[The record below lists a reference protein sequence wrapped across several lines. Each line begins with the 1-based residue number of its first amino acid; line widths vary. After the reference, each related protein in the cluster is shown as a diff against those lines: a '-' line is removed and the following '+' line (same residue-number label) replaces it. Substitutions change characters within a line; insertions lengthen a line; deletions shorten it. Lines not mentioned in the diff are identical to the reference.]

1 MHIIIF
7 SPLCINF
14 GFLFLYITNYTKG
27 YHGCKTLFK
36 KNVNLK
42 LKYYELLM
50 YILIIELR
58 NVKAHFFNNIFLIYI
73 WSVFVFIEKVVK
85 HQLKTVTFFLYSY

>member
-1 MHIIIF
+1 MIKLFQMHIMIF
-7 SPLCINF
+7 SPHHDF
-14 GFLFLYITNYTKG
+14 GFLYLYIINYTKG
-27 YHGCKTLFK
+27 YHGCKKIFK

-58 NVKAHFFNNIFLIYI
+58 NVKAHFFINIFFYLHLVVICIY
-73 WSVFVFIEKVVK
+73 
-85 HQLKTVTFFLYSY
+85 